1 MLSMLPTSK
10 MENTIF
16 SMNIK
21 INSIVG
27 KFAFKGFADV
37 EIKWA
42 GNR

>member
-1 MLSMLPTSK
+1 MLSMLPNSK
-10 MENTIF
+10 TIF
-16 SMNIK
+16 LMNIK